1 MISVDRVLDDA
12 EVSAG
17 DVDQVLLVGGSTR
30 IPAVWDIV
38 VGHLGIERQMS
49 INPEEVVALGA
60 AAQTGIIASWPM
72 DAILVDIRLDT
83 KYSL

>member
-17 DVDQVLLVGGSTR
+17 DVDQVLLVGGATR
-30 IPAVWDIV
+30 IPAVSDIV
-38 VGHLGIERQMS
+38 AGHLGIEPQMS

-60 AAQTGIIASWPM
+60 AVQTGIIAGKPI
-72 DAILVDIRLDT
+72 DAILVDITLDT
-83 KYSL
+83 KHSL